1 MISFTGA
8 SLPIPEVITSLRSIQ
23 QKHHSDLP
31 SQLGLEEQQV
41 DHEKQQQQLAD
52 LHPYADQHLVLETSV
67 ERADLNNLEK
77 HFVILVE
84 AQEAELLKLDDH
96 LDQGVVKLAEP
107 PQNENITKGAY
118 YQLQEEGIKVR
129 ALLLFSP
136 LGNCS
141 RIVRSLC
148 PSMGV
153 HNEKDG
159 ALYLFIYWA
168 RIKKNIDLTDVVKRD
183 RDQGNE

>member
-8 SLPIPEVITSLRSIQ
+8 SLPIPEVITSLRSAQ
-23 QKHHSDLP
+23 QNHQSDLP
-31 SQLGLEEQQV
+31 SQLGLEEQQ
-41 DHEKQQQQLAD
+41 EQQQRVNHVKK
-52 LHPYADQHLVLETSV
+52 LHPYDDQHVVLETSEV
-67 ERADLNNLEK
+67 QADLINLEK

-136 LGNCS
+136 L
-141 RIVRSLC
+141 
-148 PSMGV
+148 
-153 HNEKDG
+153 
-159 ALYLFIYWA
+159 
-168 RIKKNIDLTDVVKRD
+168 
-183 RDQGNE
+183 